1 MVMMTNSW
9 KMGKKQL
16 VEQLNA
22 KGFQVSMDDIY
33 TSSDA
38 CKQYMKEH
46 KIHRP
51 YFLVDDNVLK
61 DFADDFQRRQN
72 EDAVIVGLPSTLF
85 DYRLLSKGMKYV
97 RYYFNVIYKLLL
109 CTLLQVKIF
118 MLTDTKM
125 HENAC

>member
-1 MVMMTNSW
+1 MVMITNSW

-38 CKQYMKEH
+38 CKQYLKDN
-46 KIHRP
+46 KLHRP

-61 DFADDFQRRQN
+61 DFAEEFERRQN
-72 EDAVIVGLPSTLF
+72 ENVVIVGLPSTLF
-85 DYRLLSKGMKYV
+85 DYRLLSKGMEYV
-97 RYYFNVIYKLLL
+97 SNFFSLPFRKFCFVLL
-109 CTLLQVKIF
+109 
-118 MLTDTKM
+118 
-125 HENAC
+125 